1 MHTEFKVT
9 PAEKSFFIS
18 LGVSILIHAQFFKMI
33 KDTNSFNC
41 LRNIFN
47 IQNESLRDQLTYINS
62 CFEKMNDKIKTIQ
75 HIMYSDFELRK
86 GSNIKMISELM
97 EYIIL
102 LRKNLGNRINYRDMS
117 SIFAM
122 NCKISLS
129 IKWFNS
135 RASEYHPDDALK
147 VPRIYI
153 KEESNEVF
161 SIMFHNE
168 ISFAIEYKRYY
179 SLYSDIY
186 YVNEQLLA
194 IESLKELNLLKG
206 NKEFDT
212 SDMTTGEKLKKK
224 EILDMFNKKIK
235 QANMICSICSS
246 CGPCTCHHD
255 NCGNVCD
262 NCKCSILERKCFI
275 CNDEAN
281 NIAMAT
287 FNNCWHSAHIK
298 CLHGRLVC
306 RCQE

>member
-1 MHTEFKVT
+1 MEEYNIEPIERTEENSMHTEFKVT

-129 IKWFNS
+129 IK
-135 RASEYHPDDALK
+135 
-147 VPRIYI
+147 
-153 KEESNEVF
+153 
-161 SIMFHNE
+161 
-168 ISFAIEYKRYY
+168 
-179 SLYSDIY
+179 
-186 YVNEQLLA
+186 
-194 IESLKELNLLKG
+194 
-206 NKEFDT
+206 
-212 SDMTTGEKLKKK
+212 
-224 EILDMFNKKIK
+224 
-235 QANMICSICSS
+235 
-246 CGPCTCHHD
+246 
-255 NCGNVCD
+255 
-262 NCKCSILERKCFI
+262 
-275 CNDEAN
+275 
-281 NIAMAT
+281 
-287 FNNCWHSAHIK
+287 
-298 CLHGRLVC
+298 
-306 RCQE
+306 